1 LTSFAQNPDAARSTW
16 RLRLSRLEPIT
27 LYATG
32 LALLTGIFAL
42 ALALLGDGLGPLWA
56 VAALGGFSML
66 AERQPVRVS
75 ANLEITVSVLPVVF
89 AAVAFGPLTAMAV
102 GAVGLL
108 ATFEPPYI
116 RWATWTS
123 TRALAAGLAGLAANV
138 VFAELPSAQLFGA
151 VLVAVVVL
159 ETVDAALAASVV
171 AIRRSGNYL
180 SFLRLLRPILTGS
193 VPLYVPVILLL
204 VYAYEQISVWSLVLF
219 LAPAVA
225 AHRLHG
231 LYRQQQETTEQLQFA
246 NERLERASLSFAT
259 ALVAALDARDQ
270 YTAGHSAAVAVYARD
285 IARRLGLSEE
295 EQHLAHLC
303 GLVHDVGKVGLP
315 AGLLEKPG
323 ALTLE
328 ERRRMEEHSEIG
340 ERILAKVDDYA
351 EIARIVRHHHERMDG
366 NGYPDRLPG
375 HAVPLLSRIIAVA
388 DAYNAMTS
396 GRPYRDAMPSR
407 VARFRLAQA
416 AGTQFDTSVVAAFE
430 AILAGACETYL
441 SGARPDF
448 ALEAQRQ
455 PALVPQAVASVA

>member
-1 LTSFAQNPDAARSTW
+1 
-16 RLRLSRLEPIT
+16 
-27 LYATG
+27 
-32 LALLTGIFAL
+32 
-42 ALALLGDGLGPLWA
+42 
-56 VAALGGFSML
+56 ML

-102 GAVGLL
+102 GALGLL
-108 ATFEPPYI
+108 ATFESPYV
-116 RWATWTS
+116 RWVTWTS
-123 TRALAAGLAGLAANV
+123 TRALAAGLAGLAAEV
-138 VFAELPSAQLFGA
+138 VFTQLPSAQLFGA

-159 ETVDAALAASVV
+159 ETVDAVLAASVV
-171 AIRRSGNYL
+171 AVRRSGDYL
-180 SFLRLLRPILTGS
+180 GFLRLLRPILTGS
-193 VPLYVPVILLL
+193 VPLYVPVLLLL
-204 VYAYEQISVWSLVLF
+204 VYAYQQISVWSLVLF

-225 AHRLHG
+225 AHRLHT
-231 LYRQQQETTEQLQFA
+231 LYRQQQETTEQLRFA

-340 ERILAKVDDYA
+340 ERILGKVDDYA

-375 HAVPLLSRIIAVA
+375 PAIPLLSRILAVA

-448 ALEAQRQ
+448 TIEAQRQ

>member
-1 LTSFAQNPDAARSTW
+1 LTSFAQNPDEARSTW

-42 ALALLGDGLGPLWA
+42 ALALLGDDLGPLWA

-123 TRALAAGLAGLAANV
+123 TRALAAGLAGLAAEV

>member
-1 LTSFAQNPDAARSTW
+1 LTSFAQNPDAARPARRHPFSDVQ
-16 RLRLSRLEPIT
+16 PIT
-27 LYATG
+27 FYAAG
-32 LALLTGIFAL
+32 LACLAVGFAL
-42 ALALLGDGLGPLWA
+42 ALALLGDASGPLWA
-56 VAALGGFSML
+56 VAALGGFSIL
-66 AERQPVRVS
+66 AERQPVRVN

-102 GAVGLL
+102 GAIGLL
-108 ATFEPPYI
+108 ATFESPYV
-116 RWATWTS
+116 RWVTWTS
-123 TRALAAGLAGLAANV
+123 TRALAAGLAGLAAEAV
-138 VFAELPSAQLFGA
+138 SSQLPSAQLFGA

-171 AIRRSGNYL
+171 AIRRSGDYMG
-180 SFLRLLRPILTGS
+180 FLRILRPILTGS
-193 VPLYVPVILLL
+193 VPLYVPVLLLL
-204 VYAYEQISVWSLVLF
+204 VYAYQQISAWSLVLF
-219 LAPAVA
+219 LVPAVA
-225 AHRLHG
+225 AHRLHA
-231 LYRQQQETTEQLQFA
+231 LYRQQQDTTEQLRVA

-285 IARRLGLSEE
+285 IARRLGLSDD

-328 ERRRMEEHSEIG
+328 ERRRMEEHSAIG
-340 ERILAKVDDYA
+340 ERILAKVDDYG

-375 HAVPLLSRIIAVA
+375 PAIPLLSRIIAVA

-430 AILAGACETYL
+430 AILAGACDTYL

-448 ALEAQRQ
+448 TIEAQRQ
-455 PALVPQAVASVA
+455 PALMPQAVASVA

>member
-1 LTSFAQNPDAARSTW
+1 
-16 RLRLSRLEPIT
+16 
-27 LYATG
+27 
-32 LALLTGIFAL
+32 
-42 ALALLGDGLGPLWA
+42 
-56 VAALGGFSML
+56 
-66 AERQPVRVS
+66 VRVS

-102 GAVGLL
+102 GALGLL
-108 ATFEPPYI
+108 ATFEAPYV
-116 RWATWTS
+116 RWVTWTS
-123 TRALAAGLAGLAANV
+123 TRALAAGLAGLAAEV

-171 AIRRSGNYL
+171 AIRRSGDYL
-180 SFLRLLRPILTGS
+180 GFLRLLRPILTGS

-231 LYRQQQETTEQLQFA
+231 LYRQQQDTTEQLRFA

-340 ERILAKVDDYA
+340 ERILGKVDDYA

-375 HAVPLLSRIIAVA
+375 QAIPLLSRIIAVA

-455 PALVPQAVASVA
+455 PALLPVASVA

>member
-1 LTSFAQNPDAARSTW
+1 
-16 RLRLSRLEPIT
+16 
-27 LYATG
+27 
-32 LALLTGIFAL
+32 
-42 ALALLGDGLGPLWA
+42 
-56 VAALGGFSML
+56 ML

-89 AAVAFGPLTAMAV
+89 AAVAFGPLTAMVV

-108 ATFEPPYI
+108 ATFEAPYI
-116 RWATWTS
+116 RWITWTS
-123 TRALAAGLAGLAANV
+123 TRALAAGLAGLAAEV

-171 AIRRSGNYL
+171 AIRRSGDYL
-180 SFLRLLRPILTGS
+180 GFLRLLRPILTGS

-231 LYRQQQETTEQLQFA
+231 LYRQQQDTTEQLRFA

-270 YTAGHSAAVAVYARD
+270 YTAGHSAVVAVYARD
-285 IARRLGLSEE
+285 IACRLGLSEE

-375 HAVPLLSRIIAVA
+375 HTIPLLSRIIAVA

-448 ALEAQRQ
+448 ALEAQRH

>member
-1 LTSFAQNPDAARSTW
+1 LTSFAQNPNAARPA
-16 RLRLSRLEPIT
+16 RRVRLSHLQPIT
-27 LYATG
+27 IYATG
-32 LALLTGIFAL
+32 LACLTAGFAV
-42 ALALLGDGLGPLWA
+42 ALALLGDSFGPLWA

-102 GAVGLL
+102 GALGLL
-108 ATFEPPYI
+108 ATFESPYV
-116 RWATWTS
+116 RWVTWTS
-123 TRALAAGLAGLAANV
+123 TRALAAGLAGLAAEV
-138 VFAELPSAQLFGA
+138 VFTQLPSAQLFGA

-159 ETVDAALAASVV
+159 ETVDAVLAASVV
-171 AIRRSGNYL
+171 AVRRSGDYL
-180 SFLRLLRPILTGS
+180 GFLRLLRPILTGS
-193 VPLYVPVILLL
+193 VPLYVPVLLLL
-204 VYAYEQISVWSLVLF
+204 VYAYQQISVWSLVLF

-225 AHRLHG
+225 AHRLHT
-231 LYRQQQETTEQLQFA
+231 LYRQQQETTEQLRFA

-340 ERILAKVDDYA
+340 ERILGKVDDYA

-375 HAVPLLSRIIAVA
+375 PAIPLLSRILAVA

-448 ALEAQRQ
+448 TIEAQRQ